1 MRSIFFLFA
10 CLFCSLMMVA
20 QPLPQKLAT
29 AVQQFEADAQMKYA
43 IFSLYVADAKTG
55 TLVYEHNSN
64 VGLAPA
70 STQKLFTSA
79 AAFELLGQAFRYKTG
94 IGYAGKIEKGVLTG
108 DLHITGS
115 GDPTLGSWR
124 WKDTKPDSVLN
135 RIAAILKGRKI
146 SKIDGRILL
155 NDSVFS
161 IQPIPGGWIWDD
173 IGNYYG
179 AGCWG
184 INWRENQYD
193 LLLKPG
199 KAEGELT
206 SIAGTNPDF
215 QAEGLVNLIT
225 TGKKGS
231 GDNGYIY
238 MPAYATFGFTQGT
251 VPLGDTF
258 KISGALTNPP
268 AQFSQE
274 LKVAL
279 NKQKIIQDGP
289 SKIYIEKTANKRSWP
304 AVQETIGE
312 LLSPPLDSINYW
324 FLRRSINL
332 YGEALLKTLAAQ
344 KGEKGVTTEQGVEL
358 VRNFWQQQGID
369 KAAIHIMD
377 GSGLSPQNR
386 VTTRSLVQVLQYAKT
401 RPWYASF
408 YNCLPEYN
416 GMKMKSG
423 SVGGARAFAGYHTG
437 KDGREYVY
445 AIIVNNFDGSAGEA
459 VRKMY
464 KVLDVLK

>member
-1 MRSIFFLFA
+1 
-10 CLFCSLMMVA
+10 
-20 QPLPQKLAT
+20 
-29 AVQQFEADAQMKYA
+29 
-43 IFSLYVADAKTG
+43 
-55 TLVYEHNSN
+55 
-64 VGLAPA
+64 
-70 STQKLFTSA
+70 
-79 AAFELLGQAFRYKTG
+79 
-94 IGYAGKIEKGVLTG
+94 
-108 DLHITGS
+108 
-115 GDPTLGSWR
+115 
-124 WKDTKPDSVLN
+124 
-135 RIAAILKGRKI
+135 
-146 SKIDGRILL
+146 
-155 NDSVFS
+155 
-161 IQPIPGGWIWDD
+161 
-173 IGNYYG
+173 
-179 AGCWG
+179 
-184 INWRENQYD
+184 
-193 LLLKPG
+193 LLKPG

-215 QAEGLVNLIT
+215 QSEGLMNLIT

-268 AQFSQE
+268 AQFSRE
-274 LKVAL
+274 LEMAL
-279 NKQKIIQDGP
+279 LKQKIKPDGP
-289 SKIYIEKTANKRSWP
+289 SKIYIEKTANKRNWP
-304 AVQETIGE
+304 AMQESIGE

-344 KGEKGVTTEQGVEL
+344 NGEKGVTTEQGVEL

-401 RPWYASF
+401 RPWYSSF

-437 KDGREYVY
+437 KDGKEYVY
-445 AIIVNNFDGSAGEA
+445 AIIVNNYDGSAGEA